1 MSALVPPLLPSRDAD
16 ELIGLSNRFGSDPMF
31 VRAGGGN
38 SSVKV
43 DGVLWIKPSGV
54 PLATLAADDLVPLDR
69 ARLLALLERDPATL
83 PGEGDPVMA
92 TAAAARLAEAHGRR
106 PSVELLFH
114 ALLPQRLV
122 LHTHPVLVN
131 AVTCNSDGPALA
143 ERLFGDRAVWVPYT
157 DPGLPLARAILDA
170 RRAHEARTG
179 LAAPPVTLLGNHG
192 LIVGG
197 ETAAEIAG
205 QTAWLVSA
213 IEAEVHG
220 RMSGEPTGEA
230 LASPTP
236 PSNQAVVRAIAS
248 GLGPRAVAFDAH
260 PLASSFAGTGPGR
273 AFMAGG
279 PLIPDQIVYTGSW
292 PLVLDIDA
300 VAAER
305 LAELTAARVAAFE
318 AERGVAPIVT
328 VVPGLGVFATG
339 ATERGAETARDVYL
353 DMLRVGEAALRL
365 GAVRHLSPAER
376 TFIENWE
383 AEAYRKQV
391 AATG

>member
-1 MSALVPPLLPSRDAD
+1 MTALVPPLVPPSDAD
-16 ELIGLSNRFGSDPMF
+16 ELIALSNSFGSDPMF

-69 ARLLALLERDPATL
+69 ARLVALLDQDPATL
-83 PGEGDPVMA
+83 PAEGDPVMA
-92 TAAAARLAEAHGRR
+92 AAAAARLAEAHGRR

-131 AVTCNSDGPALA
+131 AVTCNRDGPALA
-143 ERLFGDRAVWVPYT
+143 ERLFGDRAVWVLYT
-157 DPGLPLARAILDA
+157 DPGLPLAHAILDA

-179 LAAPPVTLLGNHG
+179 LVAPPVTLLGNHG

-197 ETAAEIAG
+197 ETAAEIAA
-205 QTAWLVSA
+205 QTAWLVSR
-213 IEAEVHG
+213 IEAAIGVEAATDRAGASAAGADEV
-220 RMSGEPTGEA
+220 
-230 LASPTP
+230 
-236 PSNQAVVRAIAS
+236 VVRAIAS
-248 GLGPRAVAFDAH
+248 GLGRPAVAFDPH
-260 PLASSFAGTGPGR
+260 PLAAAFAGTPAGR

-279 PLIPDQIVYTGSW
+279 PLIPDQIVYAGSW
-292 PLVLDIDA
+292 PLVVDIGNVA
-300 VAAER
+300 VGQLSA
-305 LAELTAARVAAFE
+305 LTARRVVGFE
-318 AERGVAPIVT
+318 TERGVPPIVT
-328 VVPGLGVFATG
+328 VVPGVGLFATG
-339 ATERGAETARDVYL
+339 ESDRQAETARDVYL

-365 GAVRHLSPAER
+365 GAVRHLSAAER

-383 AEAYRKQV
+383 AESYRKQV
-391 AATG
+391 AAAG

>member
-1 MSALVPPLLPSRDAD
+1 MSALVPPLLPPQDAD

-54 PLATLAADDLVPLDR
+54 PMATLAADDLVPLDR
-69 ARLLALLERDPATL
+69 ARLLALLEQDPATV

-92 TAAAARLAEAHGRR
+92 AAAAARLAEAHGRR

-114 ALLPQRLV
+114 ALLPERFV

-157 DPGLPLARAILDA
+157 DPGLPLAHAILDA
-170 RRAHEARTG
+170 RSAHEARTG
-179 LAAPPVTLLGNHG
+179 LVPPPVTLLGNHG

-197 ETAAEIAG
+197 ETAAEVAA

-213 IEAEVHG
+213 IEAE
-220 RMSGEPTGEA
+220 MGERPATERAG
-230 LASPTP
+230 ASTATADE
-236 PSNQAVVRAIAS
+236 AVVRAIAS
-248 GLGPRAVAFDAH
+248 GLGRPAVAFDPH
-260 PLASSFAGTGPGR
+260 PLAADFAGTPAGR
-273 AFMAGG
+273 AFTAGG
-279 PLIPDQIVYTGSW
+279 PLIPDQIVYAGSW
-292 PLVLDIDA
+292 PLVFDIGG
-300 VAAER
+300 VAAEQ
-305 LAELTAARVAAFE
+305 LSALTARSAAEFE
-318 AERGVAPIVT
+318 AEHGVPPIVT
-328 VVPGLGVFATG
+328 VVPGLGLFAT
-339 ATERGAETARDVYL
+339 AETERQAETARDVYL

-365 GAVRHLSPAER
+365 GAVRHLGETER
-376 TFIENWE
+376 IFIENWE

>member
-1 MSALVPPLLPSRDAD
+1 MSALVPPLLPPPDAD

-69 ARLLALLERDPATL
+69 ARLLALLEQDAATP

-92 TAAAARLAEAHGRR
+92 IAAAARLAEAHGRR

-143 ERLFGDRAVWVPYT
+143 ERVFGDRAVWVPYT

-179 LAAPPVTLLGNHG
+179 LVAPPVTLLGNHG

-197 ETAAEIAG
+197 ETAAEIAA

-213 IEAEVHG
+213 IEAEIHA
-220 RMSGEPTGEA
+220 RPAGELIGA
-230 LASPTP
+230 AVASPIAP
-236 PSNQAVVRAIAS
+236 LDQAFMSAIAS
-248 GLGPRAVAFDAH
+248 GLGPRAVVFDPH

-273 AFMAGG
+273 AFMADG

-292 PLVLDIDA
+292 PLVLDIEA
-300 VAAER
+300 LAAER
-305 LAELTAARVAAFE
+305 PAELAAARVAEFE

-328 VVPGLGVFATG
+328 VVPGLGLFATG
-339 ATERGAETARDVYL
+339 ASERQAETARDMYL

-365 GAVRHLSPAER
+365 GAVRHLTETER
-376 TFIENWE
+376 MFIESWE